1 MMCPGWVANDRTGLM
16 APFLAGGQCDVVA
29 WCRSSATL
37 QDRLPKEL
45 TLAGITTMAVPR
57 LKRVDLS
64 ARRHVVET

>member
-1 MMCPGWVANDRTGLM
+1 M
-16 APFLAGGQCDVVA
+16 AAFLARGGN
-29 WCRSSATL
+29 ATWSLGAGLPQPL

-45 TLAGITTMAVPR
+45 TLAGITTTAVPR